1 MNISHK
7 QNWPSA
13 SDHIMI
19 FTNIQVC
26 LGKYRCATSNLIW
39 QMRNTIEYL
48 LLTLSPCL
56 DKVQTPVGCW
66 ATSWTLIPLHSPRWG
81 QSSWNNRQ
89 KDIRSSPKSVSAP
102 CALWVQKGNHG
113 WADMRQ
119 CSYPVV
125 PPDFLLAHERWE
137 RALVVEKERK
147 GLCRN
152 GHGWERKT
160 HGSGLSFFELGCGE
174 IFEGW

>member
-1 MNISHK
+1 MCYFKSHLTDEEHHRVS
-7 QNWPSA
+7 SA
-13 SDHIMI
+13 NFKPLFGQS
-19 FTNIQVC
+19 TNACRV
-26 LGKYRCATSNLIW
+26 
-39 QMRNTIEYL
+39 
-48 LLTLSPCL
+48 LSY
-56 DKVQTPVGCW
+56 
-66 ATSWTLIPLHSPRWG
+66 SWTLIPLHSPRWG

-174 IFEGW
+174 MFEGW

>member
-7 QNWPSA
+7 QNRPSA

-26 LGKYRCATSNLIW
+26 LGKYRCVTSNLVW

-56 DKVQTPVGCW
+56 DKVQMPVGRW
-66 ATSWTLIPLHSPRWG
+66 GYTLIPPRSPRGG

-89 KDIRSSPKSVSAP
+89 KDIRSSPKSVSDP

-113 WADMRQ
+113 RADIRQ

-125 PPDFLLAHERWE
+125 PPDFLLPHERWE

-152 GHGWERKT
+152 GDVWERES
-160 HGSGLSFFELGCGE
+160 HGCGLSFLSWDVERYLKVGN
-174 IFEGW
+174 